1 MEKCFISRER
11 TCCFTGHRNRDLP
24 FVGDRAVLGM
34 RVLVSSLA
42 LQIEEAV
49 KDGYDTFISG
59 MAEGVDL
66 ICAEL
71 VYQRIANGE
80 PLRLVCARPYP
91 RQCDHDYK
99 DPRSKYVCSLITD
112 ACVTVDVSAS
122 YYRGCYAARNR
133 FMVENSSRLIGVI
146 KRKVGHSGTS
156 QTVRLAEKCGL
167 DIHLVE
173 LDRLMYYY
181 LGSRR
186 FVRRRPSE
194 ENPDQRSK
202 EYG

>member
-24 FVGDRAVLGM
+24 FIGDRGTFGM
-34 RVLVSSLA
+34 RTLVSSLA

-80 PLRLVCARPYP
+80 PLRLVCARPFP
-91 RQCDHDYK
+91 QQCDHDYK
-99 DPRSKYVCSLITD
+99 DPRNKYVCSLIAD
-112 ACVTVDVSAS
+112 ACMTVDVSPS
-122 YYRGCYAARNR
+122 YFRGCYAARNR
-133 FMVENSSRLIGVI
+133 FMIERSSRLIGAI
-146 KRKVGHSGTS
+146 KRKVGPSGTS
-156 QTVRLAEKCGL
+156 QTVSLAEKSGL

-173 LDRLMYYY
+173 LDKLKYYY

-186 FVRRRPSE
+186 FMRRRPSE